1 MLKPF
6 GAFSLSSGSLFS
18 AVASGGDGTGASFA
32 AAGLLSGRPISGE
45 PGGSAAAAGAAAGAG
60 VAAAEAGAG
69 AGAGVAAGAGAG
81 AGVACGCWDIA
92 VVARR
97 ASGAARNVPHGT
109 RPIITFHPSA
119 EDRSLP

>member
-32 AAGLLSGRPISGE
+32 AAGLPSGRPINGE

-60 VAAAEAGAG
+60 AAAAGAG
-69 AGAGVAAGAGAG
+69 AGAGAAPALGGGGGSGAGVAAGAGAG
-81 AGVACGCWDIA
+81 AGIA
-92 VVARR
+92 AG
-97 ASGAARNVPHGT
+97 AGAARARLAVVEPVL
-109 RPIITFHPSA
+109 SWL
-119 EDRSLP
+119 EE